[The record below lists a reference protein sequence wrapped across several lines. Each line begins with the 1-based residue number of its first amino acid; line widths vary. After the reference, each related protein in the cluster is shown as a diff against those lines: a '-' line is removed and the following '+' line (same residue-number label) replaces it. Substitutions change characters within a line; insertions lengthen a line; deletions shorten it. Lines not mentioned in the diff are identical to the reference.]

1 LKDQDM
7 QATVETVSTLERRM
21 TVAMP
26 MQPIEEEIGKRLQNI
41 ARTARMPGFRPGKVP
56 FKVVVQQYGNQ
67 VRQEVVSGKVEESFG
82 EAVNQHQLR
91 VAGYPNIEPKPLAE
105 NSDSYEYVATFE
117 VFPEVRIDDLS
128 KLKIERP
135 KVTLSD
141 KDVDS
146 TLEVLRKQ
154 RTVYEPV
161 TRAAKKGDRLSI
173 QVASTIDGKKVEDT
187 SGQSIDIVL
196 GEAGRIA
203 DFDKNLTGA
212 KVGQNKKFDVVF
224 PEDYQNKDVAG
235 KTASYDVT
243 VTAVAAATVPEA
255 DADFAMELGVEDG
268 NVDKMLADIRESL
281 GQEVEKRIQ
290 AVISKQVMDGL
301 AEQVALDIPRS
312 LVAIEINNQMQ
323 AAAQNLQQR
332 GMNPADINM
341 NPEMFD
347 EQAKRS
353 VKLRMIVSELVR
365 ANELQPKPEQIR
377 AVVEEFAK
385 SFEQPDEVVSWYFAD
400 PQRLDEPAAVAVEQN
415 VVAWVLERAKVA
427 DKKTSFDDLMGKGQA

>member
-1 LKDQDM
+1 M

-56 FKVVVQQYGNQ
+56 FKVVMQQYGNQ

-82 EAVNQHQLR
+82 EAVTQHQLR
-91 VAGYPNIEPKPLAE
+91 VAGYPSIEPKPVAE

-117 VFPEVRIDDLS
+117 VFPEVKIDDLA

-161 TRAAKKGDRLSI
+161 TRAAKKGDRISI
-173 QVASTIDGKKVEDT
+173 QVASTIDGKTVEDT
-187 SGQSIDIVL
+187 SGQSIDLVL
-196 GEAGRIA
+196 GEGGRVA

-212 KVGQNKKFDVVF
+212 KAGQNKKFDVVF

-235 KTASYDVT
+235 KTATYDVT
-243 VTAVAAATVPEA
+243 VTAVAAPKVPEV
-255 DADFAMELGVEDG
+255 DADFAKELGVEDG
-268 NVDKMLADIRESL
+268 SVDKMLADIRESL
-281 GQEVEKRIQ
+281 EQEVEKRVQ
-290 AVISKQVMDGL
+290 AVVKKQVMDGL
-301 AEQVALDIPRS
+301 AEQVALEIPRS

-332 GMNPADINM
+332 GMNPADM
-341 NPEMFD
+341 NLSPEMFE

-353 VKLRMIVSELVR
+353 VKMRMIVSELVR

-377 AVVEEFAK
+377 AVVEDFAK
-385 SFEQPDEVVSWYFAD
+385 SFEQPDEVVRWYFAD